1 MSKRI
6 RPRKT
11 ERVYDMIGQSKA
23 KEFALADIR
32 QDSELG
38 KSELGKYMGILV
50 YSVEQQLKCFNNV
63 SVCSIEDLA
72 DDIIFIPIPPRKEKR
87 NGEIVS
93 VYENQCLF
101 SGADIKKASKEYSF
115 QIKEWQKLT

>member
-11 ERVYDMIGQSKA
+11 ERVYNMIGQTKA

-32 QDSELG
+32 KDTELG
-38 KSELGKYMGILV
+38 KNMGILV

-72 DDIIFIPIPPRKEKR
+72 DDIRFIPNPPRKEKR

-93 VYENQCLF
+93 VYENQVK
-101 SGADIKKASKEYSF
+101 ADYSF
-115 QIKEWQKLT
+115 QIKEIRKLTE

>member
-11 ERVYDMIGQSKA
+11 ERVYDMIGQTKA

-38 KSELGKYMGILV
+38 KKYMGILI

-72 DDIIFIPIPPRKEKR
+72 DDIRFIPNPPRKEKR

-93 VYENQCLF
+93 VYENQVK
-101 SGADIKKASKEYSF
+101 ADYSF
-115 QIKEWQKLT
+115 QIKEIRKLTE

>member
-1 MSKRI
+1 
-6 RPRKT
+6 
-11 ERVYDMIGQSKA
+11 MIGQSKA

-32 QDSELG
+32 QDSELE
-38 KSELGKYMGILV
+38 KKYMGILV